1 MLTDAQIKERATYIG
16 SSDAKE
22 IVKANYADWE
32 ELALQKRGEKGWKPK
47 KQTPILM
54 ATGQ

>member
-1 MLTDAQIKERATYIG
+1 MSLTQAQIKERATYIG

-32 ELALQKRGEKGWKPK
+32 DLVLQKRGDKVWKPN
-47 KQTPILM
+47 KQTQL
-54 ATGQ
+54 G